1 MGELGHSPLERV
13 VASLDS
19 EPPPASLQVLV
30 EDLVAR
36 GAGSVAAVVFYGS
49 CRRTGSLGEGIA
61 DLYILVDTYSAY
73 YGHRPRALAA
83 HVLRPTVEYRELNTP
98 WGVARAKCAVLTLAD
113 FEAGAS
119 GGWFHSYLWGRF
131 AQPAPVVYARD
142 GQVRTRT
149 VAARAAAVATLL
161 ARSQPLWPGRF
172 HPFQAWSRAL
182 RLSYGAELRA
192 EGPLR
197 IRRIYRADRAYYDRA
212 LAAVR
217 DRLPW
222 PVDLLESGSPGAVRY
237 RHDPPARA
245 QRRCRRSWAVRRI
258 QGRILTLLRLIKG
271 AFTFRGGTDYLL
283 WKIARHTG
291 RRVHPHPWQ
300 RRHPLLAAPWL
311 IWKLV
316 RQGEQD
322 PTRSGRS

>member
-1 MGELGHSPLERV
+1 MGPVARSRLEEV
-13 VASLDS
+13 VASVDA
-19 EPPPASLQVLV
+19 EPPPAALRILV
-30 EDLVAR
+30 EDLVSR
-36 GAGSVAAVVFYGS
+36 GGGSVAAVVFYGS
-49 CRRTGSLGEGIA
+49 CRRTASLGEGIA
-61 DLYILVDTYSAY
+61 DLYILVDAYSAY
-73 YGHRPRALAA
+73 YGRRPRALAA
-83 HVLRPTVEYRELNTP
+83 HLLRPTVEYRELETP

-142 GQVRTRT
+142 GQVRMRT
-149 VAARAAAVATLL
+149 VATRAAAVQTLL

-172 HPFQAWSRAL
+172 QPFQAWSRAL
-182 RLSYGAELRA
+182 LLSYGAELRA
-192 EGPLR
+192 EGALR
-197 IRRIYRADRAYYDRA
+197 IRRIYQADRAYYDRA
-212 LAAVR
+212 HAAAQ

-222 PVDLLESGSPGAVRY
+222 PVDPLERGSAKAVRY

-245 QRRCRRSWAVRRI
+245 RRRCRGSWAIRRI
-258 QGRILTLLRLIKG
+258 QGRILTILRLIKG

-291 RRVHPHPWQ
+291 RRVRPRPWQ

-311 IWKLV
+311 IWKLI
-316 RQGEQD
+316 RQGGQD
-322 PTRSGRS
+322 PSRSGPA

>member
-1 MGELGHSPLERV
+1 MGAPEHSQLEGV
-13 VASLDS
+13 VASVDS
-19 EPPPASLQVLV
+19 EPPPATLRILV
-30 EDLVAR
+30 EDLVSR

-49 CRRTGSLGEGIA
+49 CRRAGNLGEGIA
-61 DLYILVDTYSAY
+61 DLYLLVDTYSAY
-73 YGHRPRALAA
+73 YGRWPRALAA
-83 HVLRPTVEYRELNTP
+83 HVLRPTVEYRELETS

-142 GQVRTRT
+142 EQVRART
-149 VAARAAAVATLL
+149 VTARAAAVETLL

-172 HPFQAWSRAL
+172 HPFQAWCRAL

-212 LAAVR
+212 LAAAR

-222 PVDLLESGSPGAVRY
+222 SVEHDEQGSTEAVRY
-237 RHDPPARA
+237 RQGPPDGARGH
-245 QRRCRRSWAVRRI
+245 CRRSWAIRRI
-258 QGRILTLLRLIKG
+258 QGRVLTLLRLTKG

-311 IWKLV
+311 IWKLI
-316 RQGEQD
+316 RQGGQD
-322 PTRSGRS
+322 PSRSGRS